1 MTDLILQDL
10 RDLLGEDLALV
21 LCCEKLKML
30 GGQKLQEKKEDRQTP
45 LTPIKRLRKAFPRLG
60 FLCRTWLNLLPAAIF
75 LIPSAPGWAGHTRS
89 EGVAFQRSIVDKRSE
104 LNRRYKKIP
113 RKKTKYII
121 VHTSE
126 AELKSTVNSVLK
138 GKRVRKGR
146 TDGGHAH
153 YVIARNGR
161 TYRILDKRYI
171 ADHAGTSM
179 WKGET
184 NLSKVSLAVELVGYH
199 YTPVTKQQYRSIGI
213 LIEILSDVYG
223 LNDQAVLT
231 HSQIAY
237 GKPNRWVRAS
247 HRGRKKC
254 AKNFDRTKAGLGPTW
269 PYDPDVRA
277 GRLKA
282 DRQLAAVFYAPG
294 KEEALLIGSN
304 TITPSNSAW
313 SIAGE
318 DYDDPATLY
327 RLPNGRVIRGDEIE
341 SRIGW
346 NRLPEKTV
354 VLLNQAEIP
363 LADAGQGP
371 IKIISDGLTA
381 WDLAGPAYR
390 HANTFYF
397 FPEGT
402 VKSGRQIN
410 DWDDLPANAR
420 VIMGYQPPCRV
431 TAEKP
436 PVRIA
441 GHRYDHS
448 DTLYYFTDGRLI
460 AGDQIKDFNRL
471 PIGVHVFLPSREP
484 K

>member
-1 MTDLILQDL
+1 MRIRTAFPNLGLLYRTTLILV
-10 RDLLGEDLALV
+10 LA
-21 LCCEKLKML
+21 E
-30 GGQKLQEKKEDRQTP
+30 
-45 LTPIKRLRKAFPRLG
+45 IS
-60 FLCRTWLNLLPAAIF
+60 
-75 LIPSAPGWAGHTRS
+75 LIPPVQGWADHSRS
-89 EGVAFQRSIVDKRSE
+89 ERRAFQRSIVDKRSE

-113 RKKTKYII
+113 REKTKYII

-126 AELKSTVNSVLK
+126 AGLKSTLNSVSR

-146 TDGGHAH
+146 TRGGHAH

-161 TYRILDKRYI
+161 TYRVLNKRYI

-184 NLSKVSLAVELVGYH
+184 DISKVSLAVELVGYH

-213 LIEILSDVYG
+213 LIGILSRVYG
-223 LNDQAVLT
+223 LNDRAVLT

-237 GKPNRWVRAS
+237 GKPNRWVRAC

-254 AKNFDRTKAGLGPTW
+254 AKNFDRSKAGLEPTW

-282 DRQLAAVFYAPG
+282 DDKLAAIFYATR
-294 KEEALLIGSN
+294 KDEALLVGSN

-313 SIAGE
+313 SIAGG

-327 RLPNGRVIRGDEIE
+327 RLPSGKVIPGDEIE
-341 SRIGW
+341 NRIGW
-346 NRLPEKTV
+346 NHIPEKTV
-354 VLLNQAEIP
+354 VLLNQVESP
-363 LADAGQGP
+363 LAKANQGP
-371 IKIISDGLTA
+371 IKVIFDGLTA

-390 HANTFYF
+390 YANTFYF

-402 VKSGRQIN
+402 VKSGKQIN

-420 VIMGYQPPCRV
+420 VIIGYQPPCSV
-431 TAEKP
+431 TVAKP

-441 GHRYDHS
+441 GNRYDHRN
-448 DTLYYFTDGRLI
+448 TLYYFTDGRLI
-460 AGDQIKDFNRL
+460 AGNQIKDFKRL
-471 PIGVHVFLPSREP
+471 PRGVQVFLPSRDP